1 MNRNHKKV
9 CTNLNYIEHFLI
21 LASVVTGS
29 ITISAFASL
38 IGIPIG
44 ITSSEIGIKIS
55 VIAVGA
61 KKYKS
66 IIKEKKKSMIK

>member
-1 MNRNHKKV
+1 MYNSKLYW
-9 CTNLNYIEHFLI
+9 TLSY

-55 VIAVGA
+55 VI
-61 KKYKS
+61 
-66 IIKEKKKSMIK
+66 KELKNISG